1 MIQIETTSHDPYFN
15 QAFEDYVFRTYREGD
30 VLLLWRNR
38 PAVVV
43 GCYQN
48 ICREVHMRALLDRGI
63 PVVRRMSGGGT
74 VYHDLGNLNYT
85 LISDQTG
92 PLDYDRCLEPVI
104 RALNALGVPAQKN
117 RTCDIAVD
125 GKKISGSAQKIA
137 GGRVLHHGTLLFDS
151 DLSLLDEITTGRK
164 NDAFCSKGTESAIC
178 TVTNL
183 RPYLKD
189 DCEIVTFAKRLAE
202 QLLPPGSE
210 QIRLTEPQLAE
221 VRRLA
226 DETYHAWDWTWGKTP
241 AFTYEKSAEF
251 AGKPIFVRYEARRG
265 LLRNA
270 EVRSDALDAQAL
282 CAMLNGVRLD
292 PALFLEKQLVMP
304 KLQPEMKS
312 GVLCAWLKDE
322 GDEIHK
328 GDALYEI
335 ETDKVVN
342 QIEATEDGILRRQL
356 CEEGDTIDALA
367 PVAIVETK

>member
-1 MIQIETTSHDPYFN
+1 MIQIETTSHDPFFN

-178 TVTNL
+178 AVTNL

-292 PALFLEKQLVMP
+292 PALFLE
-304 KLQPEMKS
+304 
-312 GVLCAWLKDE
+312 LCRTLAGE
-322 GDEIHK
+322 R
-328 GDALYEI
+328 A
-335 ETDKVVN
+335 
-342 QIEATEDGILRRQL
+342 
-356 CEEGDTIDALA
+356 EELLDCLM
-367 PVAIVETK
+367 

>member
-1 MIQIETTSHDPYFN
+1 MIQIETTSHDPFFN

-92 PLDYDRCLEPVI
+92 PLDYNRCLEPVI
-104 RALNALGVPAQKN
+104 RALNALGVPAHKN

-183 RPYLKD
+183 RPYLQD

-210 QIRLTEPQLAE
+210 QIRLTEQQLAE
-221 VRRLA
+221 VRQLA
-226 DETYHAWDWTWGKTP
+226 DEIYHAWDWTWGKTP
-241 AFTYEKSAEF
+241 AFTYEKNAEF
-251 AGKPIFVRYEARRG
+251 AGKPIFVRYEAKRG
-265 LLRNA
+265 LLRNT

-292 PALFLEKQLVMP
+292 PALFLE
-304 KLQPEMKS
+304 
-312 GVLCAWLKDE
+312 LCRTLAGE
-322 GDEIHK
+322 R
-328 GDALYEI
+328 A
-335 ETDKVVN
+335 
-342 QIEATEDGILRRQL
+342 
-356 CEEGDTIDALA
+356 EELLDCLM
-367 PVAIVETK
+367 

>member
-1 MIQIETTSHDPYFN
+1 MIQIETTSHDPFFN
-15 QAFEDYVFRTYREGD
+15 QAFEDYVFRTCREGD

-104 RALNALGVPAQKN
+104 RALNALGVPAHKN

-183 RPYLKD
+183 RPYLQD

-210 QIRLTEPQLAE
+210 QIRLTEQQLAE
-221 VRRLA
+221 VRQLA
-226 DETYHAWDWTWGKTP
+226 DEIYHAWDWTWGKTP
-241 AFTYEKSAEF
+241 AFTYEKNAEF
-251 AGKPIFVRYEARRG
+251 AGKPIFVRYEAKRG
-265 LLRNA
+265 LLRNT

-292 PALFLEKQLVMP
+292 PALFLE
-304 KLQPEMKS
+304 
-312 GVLCAWLKDE
+312 LCRTLAGE
-322 GDEIHK
+322 R
-328 GDALYEI
+328 A
-335 ETDKVVN
+335 
-342 QIEATEDGILRRQL
+342 
-356 CEEGDTIDALA
+356 EELLDCLM
-367 PVAIVETK
+367 

>member
-1 MIQIETTSHDPYFN
+1 MIQIETTSHDPFFN

-178 TVTNL
+178 MVTNL

-251 AGKPIFVRYEARRG
+251 AGKPIFVWYEARRG

-292 PALFLEKQLVMP
+292 PALFLE
-304 KLQPEMKS
+304 
-312 GVLCAWLKDE
+312 LCRTLAGE
-322 GDEIHK
+322 R
-328 GDALYEI
+328 A
-335 ETDKVVN
+335 
-342 QIEATEDGILRRQL
+342 
-356 CEEGDTIDALA
+356 EELLDCLM
-367 PVAIVETK
+367 

>member
-1 MIQIETTSHDPYFN
+1 MIQIETTSHDPFFN

-92 PLDYDRCLEPVI
+92 PLDYNRCLEPVI
-104 RALNALGVPAQKN
+104 RALNALGVPAHKN

-183 RPYLKD
+183 RPYLQD

-241 AFTYEKSAEF
+241 AFTYEKRAEF

-292 PALFLEKQLVMP
+292 PALFLE
-304 KLQPEMKS
+304 
-312 GVLCAWLKDE
+312 LCRTLAGE
-322 GDEIHK
+322 R
-328 GDALYEI
+328 A
-335 ETDKVVN
+335 
-342 QIEATEDGILRRQL
+342 
-356 CEEGDTIDALA
+356 EELLDCLM
-367 PVAIVETK
+367 

>member
-1 MIQIETTSHDPYFN
+1 MIQIETTSHDPFFN

-104 RALNALGVPAQKN
+104 RALNALGVPAHKN

-183 RPYLKD
+183 RPYLQD

-210 QIRLTEPQLAE
+210 QIRLTEQQLAE
-221 VRRLA
+221 VRQLA
-226 DETYHAWDWTWGKTP
+226 DEIYHAWDWTWGKTP
-241 AFTYEKSAEF
+241 AFTYEKNAEF
-251 AGKPIFVRYEARRG
+251 AGKPIFVRYEAKRG
-265 LLRNA
+265 LLRNT

-292 PALFLEKQLVMP
+292 PALFLE
-304 KLQPEMKS
+304 
-312 GVLCAWLKDE
+312 LCRTLAGE
-322 GDEIHK
+322 R
-328 GDALYEI
+328 A
-335 ETDKVVN
+335 
-342 QIEATEDGILRRQL
+342 
-356 CEEGDTIDALA
+356 EELLDCLM
-367 PVAIVETK
+367 

>member
-1 MIQIETTSHDPYFN
+1 MIQIETTSHDPFFN
-15 QAFEDYVFRTYREGD
+15 QAFEDYVFRTCREGD

-104 RALNALGVPAQKN
+104 RALNALGVPAHKN

-183 RPYLKD
+183 RPYLQD

-210 QIRLTEPQLAE
+210 QIRLTEQQLAE
-221 VRRLA
+221 VRQLA
-226 DETYHAWDWTWGKTP
+226 DEIYHAWDWTWGKTP
-241 AFTYEKSAEF
+241 AFTYEKNAEF

-265 LLRNA
+265 LLRNT

-292 PALFLEKQLVMP
+292 PALFLE
-304 KLQPEMKS
+304 
-312 GVLCAWLKDE
+312 LCRTLAGE
-322 GDEIHK
+322 R
-328 GDALYEI
+328 A
-335 ETDKVVN
+335 
-342 QIEATEDGILRRQL
+342 
-356 CEEGDTIDALA
+356 EELLDCLM
-367 PVAIVETK
+367 

>member
-1 MIQIETTSHDPYFN
+1 MIQIETTSHDPFFN
-15 QAFEDYVFRTYREGD
+15 QAFEDYVFRTCREGD

-104 RALNALGVPAQKN
+104 RALNALGVPAHKN

-183 RPYLKD
+183 RPYLQD

-282 CAMLNGVRLD
+282 CAMLNGARLD
-292 PALFLEKQLVMP
+292 PALFLE
-304 KLQPEMKS
+304 
-312 GVLCAWLKDE
+312 LCRTLAGE
-322 GDEIHK
+322 R
-328 GDALYEI
+328 A
-335 ETDKVVN
+335 
-342 QIEATEDGILRRQL
+342 
-356 CEEGDTIDALA
+356 EELLDCLM
-367 PVAIVETK
+367 

>member
-1 MIQIETTSHDPYFN
+1 
-15 QAFEDYVFRTYREGD
+15 
-30 VLLLWRNR
+30 
-38 PAVVV
+38 
-43 GCYQN
+43 
-48 ICREVHMRALLDRGI
+48 MRALLDRGI

-241 AFTYEKSAEF
+241 AFTYEKSAKF

-292 PALFLEKQLVMP
+292 PALFLE
-304 KLQPEMKS
+304 
-312 GVLCAWLKDE
+312 LCRTLAGE
-322 GDEIHK
+322 R
-328 GDALYEI
+328 A
-335 ETDKVVN
+335 
-342 QIEATEDGILRRQL
+342 
-356 CEEGDTIDALA
+356 EELLDCLM
-367 PVAIVETK
+367 

>member
-1 MIQIETTSHDPYFN
+1 MIQIETTSHDPFFN

-183 RPYLKD
+183 RPLSQGRLRDRHVRKD
-189 DCEIVTFAKRLAE
+189 GWRSSCCRPAR
-202 QLLPPGSE
+202 SS
-210 QIRLTEPQLAE
+210 IRLTEPQLAE
-221 VRRLA
+221 VRQACGWRLIMRGTGRGA
-226 DETYHAWDWTWGKTP
+226 RPRPLRMKRVP
-241 AFTYEKSAEF
+241 NLP
-251 AGKPIFVRYEARRG
+251 GKPIFVRYEARHG
-265 LLRNA
+265 LLRSA
-270 EVRSDALDAQAL
+270 EVRSDALDAQAAERYAERRRGL
-282 CAMLNGVRLD
+282 TQRCFWTSAGRLR
-292 PALFLEKQLVMP
+292 A
-304 KLQPEMKS
+304 
-312 GVLCAWLKDE
+312 
-322 GDEIHK
+322 
-328 GDALYEI
+328 
-335 ETDKVVN
+335 N
-342 QIEATEDGILRRQL
+342 RRKNYW
-356 CEEGDTIDALA
+356 
-367 PVAIVETK
+367 IV